1 MAEDQNDCNNAENG
15 QIPEEKEWEM
25 SNRDEFGDYNTE
37 TGQVARDQQ
46 QNQGHTDNNQ
56 ELAGNNSGAR
66 DAAEPYPGRGR
77 ATTWEVN
84 SEATWEV
91 SSEAGGYG
99 RYQPQHTRY
108 NEPSVA
114 EEDSRTTT
122 KETQGVA
129 MGIIGV

>member
-1 MAEDQNDCNNAENG
+1 MTSTLNIYRGTTKLNSQ
-15 QIPEEKEWEM
+15 
-25 SNRDEFGDYNTE
+25 
-37 TGQVARDQQ
+37 DQQ

-56 ELAGNNSGAR
+56 EPAGNNSGAR
-66 DAAEPYPGRGR
+66 DAAEPYPGLGR

>member
-15 QIPEEKEWEM
+15 QIPEEKVWEM

-56 ELAGNNSGAR
+56 EPAGNNSGAR
-66 DAAEPYPGRGR
+66 DAAEPYPGLGR

-114 EEDSRTTT
+114 EEDS
-122 KETQGVA
+122 
-129 MGIIGV
+129 